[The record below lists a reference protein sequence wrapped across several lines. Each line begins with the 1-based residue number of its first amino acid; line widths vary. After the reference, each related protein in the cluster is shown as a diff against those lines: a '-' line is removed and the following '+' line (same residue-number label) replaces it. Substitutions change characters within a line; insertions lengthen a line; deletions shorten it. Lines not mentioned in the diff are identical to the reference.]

1 MSLMITLSS
10 QEQDRTS
17 VCPGA
22 SDERAFHHARDNLMA
37 AHTTPAINVTP
48 PAIAALIECAAA
60 SFEVDRNAS
69 REYLFRA
76 YALLR
81 AQSQPT
87 YDTKTAQTHGRLA
100 MWQTKRVIDYIEANL
115 GTDIQSKDLTD
126 LVNLSTSHFFRAFKV
141 SVGIPPFE
149 FITRR
154 RVDLAR
160 EMMRTTDAALAQI
173 AVACG
178 FSDQPHF
185 CRVFRRIVGQ
195 SPNEWRRAN
204 AIVPRQ
210 LGRGDAGT
218 AALASRG
225 LRGACT
231 DCRLRT

>member
-1 MSLMITLSS
+1 MSLMIALNWRY
-10 QEQDRTS
+10 QDRTS
-17 VCPGA
+17 FCPSA
-22 SDERAFHHARDNLMA
+22 SDKHGFCHARENLITDHA
-37 AHTTPAINVTP
+37 TSAFDVTP

-87 YDTKTAQTHGRLA
+87 YDTKTAQTRGRLA

-115 GTDIQSKDLTD
+115 GTDIQSKGLAE

-154 RVDLAR
+154 RVDKAR
-160 EMMRTTDAALAQI
+160 EMMRTTDDALAQI

-178 FSDQPHF
+178 LSDQSHF

-195 SPNEWRRAN
+195 SPNEWRRAHTQVLTR
-204 AIVPRQ
+204 AAGPESH
-210 LGRGDAGT
+210 LGNHRLQRPVT
-218 AALASRG
+218 AAR
-225 LRGACT
+225 
-231 DCRLRT
+231 

>member
-1 MSLMITLSS
+1 
-10 QEQDRTS
+10 
-17 VCPGA
+17 
-22 SDERAFHHARDNLMA
+22 
-37 AHTTPAINVTP
+37 
-48 PAIAALIECAAA
+48 
-60 SFEVDRNAS
+60 
-69 REYLFRA
+69 
-76 YALLR
+76 
-81 AQSQPT
+81 
-87 YDTKTAQTHGRLA
+87 

-160 EMMRTTDAALAQI
+160 EMMRTTDEALAQI

-178 FSDQPHF
+178 LSDQSHF

-204 AIVPRQ
+204 AKVLTGAARPQSHLGNRQ
-210 LGRGDAGT
+210 IRRPVTMA
-218 AALASRG
+218 R
-225 LRGACT
+225 
-231 DCRLRT
+231 

>member
-1 MSLMITLSS
+1 MSLMIVLNSR
-10 QEQDRTS
+10 EQDRTYF
-17 VCPGA
+17 CPGA
-22 SDERAFHHARDNLMA
+22 GDEHGFCHARENVITDHA
-37 AHTTPAINVTP
+37 TSAIKTP

-87 YDTKTAQTHGRLA
+87 SGRTAQTRGRLA
-100 MWQTKRVIDYIEANL
+100 MWQTNRVIDYIETNL
-115 GTDIQSKDLTD
+115 GTDIQSKDLAN

-154 RVDLAR
+154 RVELAR
-160 EMMRTTDAALAQI
+160 EMMRTTDEALAQI

-178 FSDQPHF
+178 LSDQSHF

-204 AIVPRQ
+204 AKVLTGAAGPQSHLGNRQ
-210 LGRGDAGT
+210 IRRPVTVA
-218 AALASRG
+218 R
-225 LRGACT
+225 
-231 DCRLRT
+231 